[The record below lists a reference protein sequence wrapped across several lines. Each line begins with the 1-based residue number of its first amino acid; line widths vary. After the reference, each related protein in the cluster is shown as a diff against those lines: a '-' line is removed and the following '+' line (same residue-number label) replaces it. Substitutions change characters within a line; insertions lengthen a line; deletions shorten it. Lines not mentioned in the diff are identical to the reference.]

1 MKKALSCLCCGL
13 LTWASSLVHAAGS
26 FDPATQCKSVSAE
39 TCATAQA
46 LGRGI
51 NMGNMLEAPKEG
63 DWGVRLLPEYIDRAA
78 TVFNT
83 VRIPIRWSN
92 HAAVTADATID
103 PTFFSRVDKAVDQAL
118 AKGLYVVIDMHHY
131 SQIFGDPVQ
140 PGEVPVA
147 PDVIDVRLV
156 NMWRQIAER
165 YRDRSP
171 KLIFELLN
179 EPHGR
184 LNSTTWN
191 LLMPQVLAAVRQS
204 NPTRTVIVTSTYWSN
219 VRDIAKLIMP
229 PVDRNLIMTFHNYD
243 PMNFTHQGLSWMP
256 QFPLGVTCCTAAQ
269 KKVITDALDKAKQ
282 WSVVSGYPIFVGEF
296 GSANKADM
304 ASREVYTRFF
314 REEAERRGIPWA
326 FWEFASSFGMFDPA
340 AKAWREPLRRA
351 LLD

>member
-1 MKKALSCLCCGL
+1 MGKVLPRFCCGL
-13 LTWASSLVHAAGS
+13 LFFTSLLAHALGS

-39 TCATAQA
+39 TCAAAQA
-46 LGRGI
+46 LGRGV
-51 NMGNMLEAPKEG
+51 NMGNMLEAPNEG
-63 DWGVRLLPEYIDRAA
+63 DWGVRLLPEYIDRVA

-103 PTFFSRVDKAVDQAL
+103 PAFFTRVDLAVDQAL

-131 SQIFGDPVQ
+131 SQIFGDSVQ
-140 PGEVPVA
+140 SGEIPVA
-147 PDVIDVRLV
+147 AEVLDIRLI

-165 YRDRSP
+165 YRNRSP

-184 LNSTTWN
+184 LSSTTWN
-191 LLMPQVLAAVRQS
+191 LLMPQVLAAVRLS
-204 NPTRTVIVTSTYWSN
+204 NPTRTVVVASTYWSH
-219 VRDIAKLIMP
+219 VRDVAKLSMP
-229 PVDRNLIMTFHNYD
+229 LADRNLIMTFHSYD

-256 QFPLGVTCCTAAQ
+256 QFPLGVTCCSTAQ
-269 KKVITDALDKAKQ
+269 KKVITDVLDKARQ
-282 WSVVSGYPIFVGEF
+282 WSVASGYPIFVGEF

-304 ASREVYTRFF
+304 TSREAYTRFF
-314 REEAERRGIPWA
+314 RDEAEKRGIPWI